1 MHRSA
6 RSGGVEDGQFNGIAR
21 RCAQLTCMAAA
32 YGDRHVCECSPQRCT
47 GRRIF
52 NTHCSLHI

>member
-21 RCAQLTCMAAA
+21 RCAQLTCMATA
-32 YGDRHVCECSPQRCT
+32 YCDRHVCECSPQRCT